1 MTVEQS
7 HFEQFTPT
15 HLRYIIFSSD
25 YDGDTEKDKEICI
38 LTVQSGSVLNI

>member
-15 HLRYIIFSSD
+15 QIFLLRTKLVTFAEKIGLPTGLCV
-25 YDGDTEKDKEICI
+25 DGLE
-38 LTVQSGSVLNI
+38 